1 MMGVCVLSAFYGVGV
16 SVLVNAAV
24 DSVSR
29 RYKISKLI
37 TKEHKLLLV
46 LSISMLLAIFVVK
59 WANEDSPVYRPL
71 IQDMRLVDSVKIS
84 DVLDQE
90 RIRYYAD
97 VKNHML
103 YVNQEQSELAR
114 VSLAKIGFVI
124 EYPEITKNNDL
135 NKAYDEF
142 IKQKRLEKE
151 TGKIWQRPWFF
162 KLVKL
167 IMGALV
173 IIVLILAVV
182 RPALAAIIYDE
193 GKK

>member
-1 MMGVCVLSAFYGVGV
+1 MAVLSI
-16 SVLVNAAV
+16 SWR
-24 DSVSR
+24 D
-29 RYKISKLI
+29 KISKLI

-46 LSISMLLAIFVVK
+46 LAVSMLIAIFVVK
-59 WANEDSPVYRPL
+59 WANEDSPIYRPL

-90 RIRYYAD
+90 RIYYYAD

-103 YVNQEQSELAR
+103 YVNQEQTELAR
-114 VSLAKIGFVI
+114 VSLAKIGIVI
-124 EYPEITKNNDL
+124 EYPEITRHTDL

-142 IKQKRLEKE
+142 IKQKKVDEE

-167 IMGALV
+167 VMGALV
-173 IIVLILAVV
+173 VIILILAVV
-182 RPALAAIIYDE
+182 RPALASIIYDE
-193 GKK
+193 DEK

>member
-1 MMGVCVLSAFYGVGV
+1 LAVLSI
-16 SVLVNAAV
+16 SWR
-24 DSVSR
+24 D
-29 RYKISKLI
+29 KISKLI

-46 LSISMLLAIFVVK
+46 LAVSVLIAIFVVK
-59 WANEDSPVYRPL
+59 WANEDSPIYRPL
-71 IQDMRLVDSVKIS
+71 IQDMRLVDSVQIS

-90 RIRYYAD
+90 RIYYYAD

-103 YVNQEQSELAR
+103 YVNQEQTELAR
-114 VSLAKIGFVI
+114 VSLANIGIVI
-124 EYPEITKNNDL
+124 EYPEITRHTDL

-142 IKQKRLEKE
+142 IKQKKVDEK

-167 IMGALV
+167 VMGALV
-173 IIVLILAVV
+173 VIILILAVV

-193 GKK
+193 DEK